1 MTGHAGGYRDYR
13 DHSPD
18 YTYAGGASM
27 PPPPSDHA
35 YDRRPSPRQ
44 LPPQYPPSSATGA
57 WGASPRDADR
67 EPPYSPTSLH
77 VPRSARSPRP
87 RSLPPPMGW
96 RSSWSRD
103 GDDEESYYY
112 KDGRDNR
119 RDPREGGGSRQ
130 RDRSRSH
137 SRHHSGDRDHK
148 REEESSSPL
157 EKARNL
163 LKDTFTDSTT
173 GLGVGVVGAL
183 LGGLAAREAAEAT
196 SHHGRHHS
204 QDSNE
209 EQAAAQRNQALATI
223 VGAAVGALGANA
235 VEKRLEL
242 GRDRDR
248 IEQEKRDRR
257 YPRRGSRG
265 GDGDDRASLAYMDL
279 KRRGG
284 GGGGDYEVIEKRE
297 VIGRPR
303 SGDDYYDRRYGSG
316 GGDSREMVLARPR
329 SKDGFDRQSGA
340 SGWDWVDDAAAMESQ
355 VSKRESMRGSG
366 RGAVEREIDPE
377 AKSWRNVEDWVY
389 SDGGARAA
397 ELEKENFYRE
407 RERRRRSEEERYR
420 Y

>member
-1 MTGHAGGYRDYR
+1 MAGYAGGYRDRR

-18 YTYAGGASM
+18 YTYAGGASI
-27 PPPPSDHA
+27 PPPSEHV
-35 YDRRPSPRQ
+35 YNRRPSPRQ
-44 LPPQYPPSSATGA
+44 LPPPYPPSSATGA
-57 WGASPRDADR
+57 WGAPPRGVDY
-67 EPPYSPTSLH
+67 EPPTSPTSLQ

-87 RSLPPPMGW
+87 RSLPPPLGW

-103 GDDEESYYY
+103 GDDEEDYYY
-112 KDGRDNR
+112 KDDRRNR
-119 RDPREGGGSRQ
+119 RVPRDGGSRQ
-130 RDRSRSH
+130 RDRSRS
-137 SRHHSGDRDHK
+137 RRDDDRGEPDRD
-148 REEESSSPL
+148 EENSSPL

-163 LKDTFTDSTT
+163 LKGTFTDSTA

-209 EQAAAQRNQALATI
+209 EAAARRNQALATM
-223 VGAAVGALGANA
+223 VGAAVGAFGANA

-248 IEQEKRDRR
+248 VEQERSRDRT
-257 YPRRGSRG
+257 YRRGSRG
-265 GDGDDRASLAYMDL
+265 DDHDRASLAYMDM
-279 KRRGG
+279 KRRSGG
-284 GGGGDYEVIEKRE
+284 GGGNFEVIEKRE
-297 VIGRPR
+297 MIVTT
-303 SGDDYYDRRYGSG
+303 
-316 GGDSREMVLARPR
+316 RPR
-329 SKDGFDRQSGA
+329 SKDDFDRRSG

-355 VSKRESMRGSG
+355 VSKRGSTKGHG

-377 AKSWRNVEDWVY
+377 AKSWRSVEDWVY

-397 ELEKENFYRE
+397 ELERENFYRE
-407 RERRRRSEEERYR
+407 RERRRRSEEQRYR